1 MPRLEELPI
10 TSRDNQLLQIPVS
23 FGDALDKLS
32 IVEIKLE
39 KISDSNARENL
50 DREKHEILKAV
61 HAAGYQINE
70 ADYGRLRETNLEIYH
85 LMDAVFAE
93 QEATL
98 RYAELSKLTVDLNV
112 ERAYIKREINLKAN
126 SHLIE
131 EKSYFRG
138 D

>member
-1 MPRLEELPI
+1 M
-10 TSRDNQLLQIPVS
+10 TSRENQLLHIPVS

-39 KISDSNARENL
+39 MISDPDARKNL
-50 DREKHEILKAV
+50 DREKMEILNAV
-61 HAAGYQINE
+61 SSAGYKIDDK
-70 ADYGRLRETNLEIYH
+70 DYSRLRKTNLEIYH

-93 QEATL
+93 NEATL

-112 ERAYIKREINLKAN
+112 ERAYIKREINMKAN

>member
-1 MPRLEELPI
+1 V
-10 TSRDNQLLQIPVS
+10 TSRENQLLHIPVS

-39 KISDSNARENL
+39 MISDPDARKNL
-50 DREKHEILKAV
+50 DREKMEILNAV
-61 HAAGYQINE
+61 SSAGYKIDDK
-70 ADYGRLRETNLEIYH
+70 DYSRLRKTNLEIYH

-93 QEATL
+93 NEATL

-112 ERAYIKREINLKAN
+112 ERAYIKREINMKAN

>member
-1 MPRLEELPI
+1 M
-10 TSRDNQLLQIPVS
+10 S

-32 IVEIKLE
+32 IIEIKLE
-39 KISDSNARENL
+39 MISDSDARENL
-50 DREKHEILKAV
+50 DREKTEILKAV
-61 HAAGYQINE
+61 HSAGYQINE
-70 ADYGRLRETNLEIYH
+70 EDYCNLRKTNLEIYH

-93 QEATL
+93 KEATL
-98 RYAELSKLTVDLNV
+98 RYAELSKLTVELNV